1 MLKKNLLIMQL
12 NFLSQISL
20 QFQFVSHHSG
30 GKGVSVYQDKVIDKL
45 TNHFK
50 LSLNHFFRFYS
61 SPKKG
66 IEDTTRTRSFMF
78 FAHAIL
84 LISSCSKE
92 IILHIPENG
101 FISLNIPFTNTRLGS
116 NSTRTTHP
124 YYMSLLQQLLS
135 SLNLKVKLNNPFQFK
150 TKGEMIE
157 NCIDPVFLK
166 ENIIETMSCSKPDIG
181 RFKGESE
188 SKHCGNCL
196 PCLIRRAAIE
206 FAHNLDKT
214 EYRDKGFKEGEA
226 KNNLRSF
233 KLGIKDYVVNKTEP
247 ALSIQTSGPITENI
261 DEYCGIYTRGMN
273 ELKTLLDKY
282 NG

>member
-1 MLKKNLLIMQL
+1 MKIQHVLLIY
-12 NFLSQISL
+12 
-20 QFQFVSHHSG
+20 V
-30 GKGVSVYQDKVIDKL
+30 
-45 TNHFK
+45 
-50 LSLNHFFRFYS
+50 
-61 SPKKG
+61 
-66 IEDTTRTRSFMF
+66 

-206 FAHNLDKT
+206 FA
-214 EYRDKGFKEGEA
+214 
-226 KNNLRSF
+226 
-233 KLGIKDYVVNKTEP
+233 I
-247 ALSIQTSGPITENI
+247 I
-261 DEYCGIYTRGMN
+261 
-273 ELKTLLDKY
+273 
-282 NG
+282 